1 MMGLTPRQAECLR
14 VIRER
19 LAQSGVPPTYD
30 EMCLQLGMASKS
42 SVARLVDALVAR
54 GHLRR
59 IPNHARGLALAGEF
73 GRTAEIGLA
82 RLEERTGA
90 PRAELIRRAVEE
102 FVARE
107 NTARESAA

>member
-1 MMGLTPRQAECLR
+1 MMGLTPRQADCLR

-19 LAQSGVPPTYD
+19 LTQSGVPPTYD

-42 SVARLVDALVAR
+42 NVARLVDGLVAR

-59 IPNHARGLALAGEF
+59 LPNHARGLALAGEF
-73 GRTAEIGLA
+73 SRQAEAGLA
-82 RLEERTGA
+82 HIERRTGT

-102 FVARE
+102 FVARD
-107 NTARESAA
+107 SAGEHAA

>member
-1 MMGLTPRQAECLR
+1 MMGLTHRQAECLR

-30 EMCLQLGMASKS
+30 EICVALDIASKS
-42 SVARLVDALVAR
+42 NVHRLVDALVER

-59 IPNHARGLALAGEF
+59 IPNHARGLALADEF
-73 GRTAEIGLA
+73 SPRAEAGLA
-82 RLEERTGA
+82 RLAERTGL

-102 FVARE
+102 LVSRE
-107 NTARESAA
+107 LAA

>member
-1 MMGLTPRQAECLR
+1 MMGLTHRQSDCLR

-30 EMCLQLGMASKS
+30 EICLQLGVASKS
-42 SVARLVDALVAR
+42 TVARLVDALVER

-59 IPNHARGLALAGEF
+59 LPHLARGLALADEF
-73 GRTAEIGLA
+73 SAKAEAGLS
-82 RLEERTGA
+82 RLQERMGCS
-90 PRAELIRRAVEE
+90 RAELVRRAVED

-107 NTARESAA
+107 SEA

>member
-1 MMGLTPRQAECLR
+1 MMGLTPRQADCLR

-30 EMCLQLGMASKS
+30 EMCLTLGIASKS
-42 SVARLVDALVAR
+42 GVHRLVDALVAR

-73 GRTAEIGLA
+73 SREAEAGLA
-82 RLEERTGA
+82 RLEERTGT

-102 FVARE
+102 LV
-107 NTARESAA
+107 ARESAA

>member
-1 MMGLTPRQAECLR
+1 MMGLTPRQADCLR

-30 EMCLQLGMASKS
+30 EMCLTLGMASKS
-42 SVARLVDALVAR
+42 GVHRLVEALVER

-73 GRTAEIGLA
+73 SHQAEIGLA

-107 NTARESAA
+107 TAL

>member
-1 MMGLTPRQAECLR
+1 MMGLTPRQADCLR

-30 EMCLQLGMASKS
+30 EMCVTLGIASKS
-42 SVARLVDALVAR
+42 GVHRLVDALVER

-59 IPNHARGLALAGEF
+59 IPNHARGLALTSEF
-73 GRTAEIGLA
+73 GAKAEAGLA
-82 RLEERTGA
+82 RLEERTGT
-90 PRAELIRRAVEE
+90 PRAELIRRAVEA

-107 NTARESAA
+107 AAP